1 MNILSFT
8 PPSLFMFSCE
18 SDDDNAPAITNTN
31 LPSTYDITAS
41 DGMASEADSDG
52 SVTDISTT
60 TFSSSNFNNATIT
73 FTEDG
78 TISPTE
84 SFTCTAVIT
93 EDGMTETAVEI
104 TDVDIT
110 ETYTINANSLIISDL
125 DDASVT
131 VRNFSNNG
139 LQLFLQKTETD
150 TDYTFGAEVT
160 YTLVRQ

>member
-60 TFSSSNFNNATIT
+60 T
-73 FTEDG
+73 
-78 TISPTE
+78 
-84 SFTCTAVIT
+84 
-93 EDGMTETAVEI
+93 
-104 TDVDIT
+104 
-110 ETYTINANSLIISDL
+110 
-125 DDASVT
+125 
-131 VRNFSNNG
+131 
-139 LQLFLQKTETD
+139 
-150 TDYTFGAEVT
+150 
-160 YTLVRQ
+160 